1 MATRVYYQLANLSYD
16 LIGNIQCSTCV
27 FIKNLWMGKVI
38 AIGQN
43 DDWEI
48 IIQTKDLGWLNSL
61 LGNQTESYLGLNRDL
76 TQAHAWSTILDL
88 Y

>member
-1 MATRVYYQLANLSYD
+1 
-16 LIGNIQCSTCV
+16 
-27 FIKNLWMGKVI
+27 MGKVI

-43 DDWEI
+43 DGWEI
-48 IIQTKDLGWLNSL
+48 IIQTKDLGGLNSL

-76 TQAHAWSTILDL
+76 TQVHTWSTILDR